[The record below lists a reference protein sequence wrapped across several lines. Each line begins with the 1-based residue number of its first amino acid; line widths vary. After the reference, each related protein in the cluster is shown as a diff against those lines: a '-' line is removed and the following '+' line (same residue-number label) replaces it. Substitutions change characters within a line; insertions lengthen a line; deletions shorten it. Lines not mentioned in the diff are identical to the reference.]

1 MSSSSLEKNAVS
13 GPVEAQA
20 GFEILA
26 SDCGIYELN
35 SRAKVALTGE
45 DRVRW
50 LNGMITNNVRD
61 LPAGQGVYGFLL
73 NPQGKIL
80 GDLYAF
86 NRGEYLLVDT
96 ESSQLSRVLEIFER
110 YIIMDDVVVENIT
123 GNLSGIG
130 VAGPKAEEILKAA
143 NLFQP
148 GLSALHYADLA
159 WRDAGPTLVR
169 KDSPTVS
176 LFELWAAPSNIGML
190 RSALAGAGGKPV
202 TPEALELLRIA
213 SGVPRFNVDIQERHL
228 PQETG
233 QQRALNFN
241 KGCYI
246 GQEIVERIRSRATVH
261 RTFAGF
267 HVEGPLSSIGEKIV
281 GADGKPAGEI
291 TSAAS
296 ISSGSAER
304 KVALGYFRR
313 EASPEG
319 LRVGESLLT
328 LAALPFKDFFTQ

>member
-1 MSSSSLEKNAVS
+1 MGSSTLEKNAAS
-13 GPVEAQA
+13 ESAEAQA
-20 GFEILA
+20 GFKILA

-35 SRAKVALTGE
+35 SRAKIALTGE

-50 LNGMITNNVRD
+50 LNGMITNNMRD

-86 NRGEYLLVDT
+86 NRDEYLLVDT
-96 ESSQLSRVLEIFER
+96 EQFQLPRVLEIFER

-130 VAGPKAEEILKAA
+130 IAGPKAEEILKAA
-143 NLFQP
+143 NLFHP
-148 GLSALHYADLA
+148 GLAALHFADLT

-169 KDSPTVS
+169 KDSTTVPV
-176 LFELWAAPSNIGML
+176 FEIWAAPANQGML
-190 RSALAGAGGKPV
+190 WSALAGAGGKPV
-202 TPEALELLRIA
+202 SPEALELLRIA

-233 QQRALNFN
+233 QERALNFN

-267 HVEGPLSSIGEKIV
+267 HVEGPLPPIGEKIV
-281 GADGKPAGEI
+281 GTDGKPAGEI
-291 TSAAS
+291 TSTSSFAS
-296 ISSGSAER
+296 DSGDR

-313 EASPEG
+313 DAAAEG
-319 LRVGESLLT
+319 LHAGESLLT
-328 LAALPFKDFFTQ
+328 VAGLPFKDFFKQ